1 MQYALLIKEKFMD
14 FLARVAEAFIGFLV
28 DVAMAFL
35 NPEPRLTW

>member
-1 MQYALLIKEKFMD
+1 METALLIKEKFMV
-14 FLARVAEAFIGFLV
+14 FLGRVIDAFIGFLL